1 MYKKITLLIALVT
14 LTIAI
19 NAQVKTNFNNTE
31 KLKRQNM
38 ITNKFYYQI
47 HSPPMQQNFNS

>member
-19 NAQVKTNFNNTE
+19 NAQVKTTLIILRN
-31 KLKRQNM
+31 
-38 ITNKFYYQI
+38 
-47 HSPPMQQNFNS
+47 